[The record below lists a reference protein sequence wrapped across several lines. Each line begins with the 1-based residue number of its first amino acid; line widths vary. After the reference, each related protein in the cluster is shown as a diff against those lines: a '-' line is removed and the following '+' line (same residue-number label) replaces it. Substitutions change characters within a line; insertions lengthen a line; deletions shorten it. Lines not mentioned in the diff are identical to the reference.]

1 MKDKNKMTSPNDLE
15 IKVKAGGKE
24 YAISDE
30 PVFLGTKEV
39 VLTKQKPIKPIS
51 FFLPPGVS
59 HFFVEKTDK
68 HHRVKIRFLIK
79 TEEVERLAEKAEKM
93 MGGENQVEKS
103 AMVVGNEKSATDVK
117 RKNETTTA
125 EA

>member
-1 MKDKNKMTSPNDLE
+1 MKDKKKMTSPNDLG
-15 IKVKAGGKE
+15 IKAVAGGKE
-24 YAISDE
+24 YAISED
-30 PVFLGTKEV
+30 PIFLGTKEV
-39 VLTKQKPIKPIS
+39 VLTKEKPIKPIS

-79 TEEVERLAEKAEKM
+79 TEEVERLAEKAEKI
-93 MGGENQVEKS
+93 MGKEK
-103 AMVVGNEKSATDVK
+103 N
-117 RKNETTTA
+117 KNESPIKEKINESSTKTKTNA